1 MKKLFIP
8 FLFLGITSL
17 CISQSYYDVQLL
29 SINCPNGT
37 YYYWNNQ
44 QNPSVTIKNSG
55 TQTIQNVK
63 VYYKIDDDNEVE
75 RELSNINLAAG
86 QTRDVLFSSITL
98 APGTHSVTA
107 RVELIG
113 QTDIFPNNNISS
125 AQFTVTGADI
135 AIGKIV
141 FPQQNNCTYQD
152 FIPQVY
158 VVNHSN
164 TNIENFN
171 IKYRLDFFP
180 LVSMDINQT
189 IPPNDSILITFDNS
203 QINHGTHT
211 IQFICSNPNSYP
223 DSNPQNNS
231 KSLNF
236 EYNYG
241 ENIQV
246 QIFTDNYGYET
257 SWNIKNSNN
266 EIIASGSGYSS
277 NTLYI
282 INLCINPGCYTL
294 NVFDSYGDGMCAGYG
309 NGFYKIIRSSN
320 NQVLVEGCSFT
331 FSISHNFCIE
341 SPPGP
346 PYVNFT
352 KSNVNNCT
360 GEVSFFDISACNP
373 TATAWLWDFGDGN
386 TSTQQNPVHIYNQN
400 GIYSVSL
407 QVTNSF
413 GTSSLFIP
421 NFVEVN
427 RDLPPLVDDV
437 HFCKN
442 SDVSLIIPTEN
453 PENIHWFQNPNDN
466 EAFMQGNEINLTS
479 LQHDTVFYYQ
489 YISNIE
495 PQYVG
500 LQNNNGPGGY
510 FGWSI
515 DRAIYLN
522 AYTDLII
529 KSARVYASGT
539 AVRTITL
546 KNSQGQII
554 GTKSININNGES
566 IIDIDLFIPQGNNFA
581 IHLNPGNN
589 LSYTGDYGGPNIG
602 YPFTIANLISITG
615 NNYSN
620 SFWYFFYNIE
630 VIPATAS
637 CSSARVPINFIM
649 SPENVFIGNDTTIC
663 FGNTFTVLPQN
674 SFETYLWNNQQ
685 TSPTITVS
693 ESGLYS
699 LTVTDNYGCSATGD
713 VFVNFSDELI
723 FEADITHASAYQTND
738 GSISIVILNG
748 NEPYSIIWSNSATD
762 FTINNLY
769 PGEYAFTITDE
780 YGCEYT
786 GSYTVENS
794 SIKNENYF
802 SKIEVYPNPAT
813 DYFIINSDTENYSL
827 EIISTDGITI
837 KLFEIKGYS
846 SIIDVKTLTSG
857 IYYLR
862 IFNDSKT
869 IYKKLVIQ

>member
-17 CISQSYYDVQLL
+17 CISQSYYDVQLF

-37 YYYWNNQ
+37 YYYWDNQ

-55 TQTIQNVK
+55 TQTIQNIK

-75 RELSNINLAAG
+75 RELTNINLAAG

-98 APGTHSVTA
+98 ASGTHSVTA

-113 QTDIFPNNNISS
+113 QTDIFPYNNITS
-125 AQFTVTGADI
+125 AQFSVTGADI

-141 FPQQNNCTYQD
+141 FPQQNNCTYQN

-164 TNIENFN
+164 TTIENFN

-180 LVSMDINQT
+180 LISQDINQT
-189 IPPNDSILITFDNS
+189 IPPNDSILITFGSS

-246 QIFTDNYGYET
+246 QIFTDNYGGET

-277 NTLYI
+277 NTLYT
-282 INLCINPGCYTL
+282 INLCVNPGCYTL

-320 NQVLVEGCSFT
+320 NQVLVQGCSFT

-352 KSNVNNCT
+352 KSNINNCT
-360 GEVSFFDISACNP
+360 GEVSFYDISACNP
-373 TATAWLWDFGDGN
+373 AATAWLWNFGDGN

-407 QVTNSF
+407 QVTNSL

-427 RDLPPLVDDV
+427 RDLPPLVEDV
-437 HFCKN
+437 HFCKD

-453 PENIHWFQNPNDN
+453 PENIHWFHNPNDN
-466 EAFMQGNEINLTS
+466 LSFMQGNEINLIS

-489 YISNIE
+489 YISNVAS
-495 PQYVG
+495 QYVG
-500 LQNNNGPGGY
+500 LQNNNGSGGY

-522 AYTDLII
+522 AYTDIII

-546 KNSQGQII
+546 KNSQGQVID
-554 GTKSININNGES
+554 TKSININNGES

-602 YPFTIANLISITG
+602 YPFTIDNLISITG
-615 NNYSN
+615 NNFSN

-630 VIPATAS
+630 VIPANAN
-637 CSSARVPINFIM
+637 CSTARVPVSFIM
-649 SPENVFIGNDTTIC
+649 SPEHVSIGNDTTIC
-663 FGNTFTVLPQN
+663 FGNTFTILPQN

-693 ESGLYS
+693 EPGLYS
-699 LTVTDNYGCSATGD
+699 LTVTDNYGCSATGEM
-713 VFVNFSDELI
+713 FVNFSNELL
-723 FEADITHASAYQTND
+723 FDVDINHASGYQTND
-738 GSISIVILNG
+738 GSISIVIING

-762 FTINNLY
+762 FIINNLY
-769 PGEYAFTITDE
+769 PGEYAFTITDG
-780 YGCEYT
+780 YGCQYT
-786 GSYTVENS
+786 GSYTIENS
-794 SIKNENYF
+794 FINNEYYF
-802 SKIEVYPNPAT
+802 SKTQVYPNPAT
-813 DYFIINSDTENYSL
+813 DYFIINSDIENYSL

-846 SIIDVKTLTSG
+846 SIIDVQTLTSG

-862 IFNDSKT
+862 IFNDKKS
-869 IYKKLVIQ
+869 IYKKLIIQ